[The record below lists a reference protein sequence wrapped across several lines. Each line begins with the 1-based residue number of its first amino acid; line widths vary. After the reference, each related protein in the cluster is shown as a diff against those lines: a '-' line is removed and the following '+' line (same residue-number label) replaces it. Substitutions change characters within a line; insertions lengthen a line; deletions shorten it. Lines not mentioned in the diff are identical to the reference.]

1 MLLTI
6 WLHSATIGL
15 ESEVMRMINTKKIK
29 GRMAELGLT
38 QKDISIAL
46 NLSQSTV
53 SQKIN
58 NIRTMNLDEAE
69 CLAKILSLSSD
80 DIETYFFYTEVA

>member
-1 MLLTI
+1 
-6 WLHSATIGL
+6 
-15 ESEVMRMINTKKIK
+15 MINTKKIK

-38 QKDISIAL
+38 QKDISTAL

-58 NIRTMNLDEAE
+58 NIRIMNLDEAE
-69 CLAKILSLSSD
+69 CLAKLLLLSSE